1 MVQQIFKPMENSFKG
16 ETNIVALDCE
26 MVEVDRWSEGLAR
39 VSIVNYHGNIL
50 MDKFVIPEGIEITNY
65 RSWVSGVTPDKLK
78 VENGAIHFKEAKKI
92 AHKILSQK
100 IIVGHSLKHDFEVLE
115 FTENLRPKEKIRD
128 LVSYKKY

>member
-1 MVQQIFKPMENSFKG
+1 MVQQIFKPMENSIKG

-39 VSIVNYHGNIL
+39 VSIVNYYGNIL

-78 VENGAIHFKEAKKI
+78 IENGAIHFKEANK
-92 AHKILSQK
+92 S
-100 IIVGHSLKHDFEVLE
+100 
-115 FTENLRPKEKIRD
+115 
-128 LVSYKKY
+128 